1 MYIVYG
7 LSSQPVPTDK
17 NIFDSQVQM
26 QLVDTSFFR
35 AAGATISPA
44 SVPTDRGEEPF
55 EMVK

>member
-1 MYIVYG
+1 MVYH
-7 LSSQPVPTDK
+7 LNQFPPIK

>member
-35 AAGATISPA
+35 AAGATISRLL
-44 SVPTDRGEEPF
+44 SQLTG
-55 EMVK
+55 VKNRLKW